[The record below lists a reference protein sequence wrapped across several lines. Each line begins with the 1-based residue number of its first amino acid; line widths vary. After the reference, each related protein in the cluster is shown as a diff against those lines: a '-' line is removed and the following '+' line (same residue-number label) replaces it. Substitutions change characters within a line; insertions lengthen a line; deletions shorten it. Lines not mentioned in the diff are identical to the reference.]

1 VPIETATANENP
13 VLPHDARAG
22 AARTS
27 VILSQAIDLGTNPDP
42 DQLADV
48 LARLVSMM
56 QAALADVDRFVPD
69 GFRQTAADEAGRMI
83 GGL

>member
-1 VPIETATANENP
+1 METATANENP

-27 VILSQAIDLGTNPDP
+27 AILTQAIDLGTNPDP
-42 DQLADV
+42 EELATV
-48 LARLVSMM
+48 LAQVVAMM